1 MSTFAAF
8 EDFKQAYETVDRTL
22 LFRDIYNL
30 GLITKFV
37 CALKVIYK
45 HVECAV
51 KVNNYMTELFNL
63 NLGLQQGCVLPPI
76 LFNIF
81 INSLVTELKALDIG
95 IDINGNKNRNCVI
108 CR

>member
-30 GLITKFV
+30 GLITKCV
-37 CALKVIYK
+37 CALKGIYK

-81 INSLVTELKALDIG
+81 INSLVTVKST
-95 IDINGNKNRNCVI
+95 
-108 CR
+108 